1 MSEESIYTGVQK
13 VAQVYSGTGEAC
25 SECRSPLDAT
35 VDFGGAV
42 NHYLDHSYKL
52 LHVGQ
57 QTTRADEGLW
67 QETVAILGRI

>member
-1 MSEESIYTGVQK
+1 MGEKSIYTGVQK
-13 VAQVYSGTGEAC
+13 VVQVYSGTGEAC
-25 SECRSPLDAT
+25 SECRALLDAT

-42 NHYLDHSYKL
+42 NHYLDHGYIL

-67 QETVAILGRI
+67 QESVAILGRI

>member
-1 MSEESIYTGVQK
+1 MSEKSIYTEVQK

-25 SECRSPLDAT
+25 SECRARLDAT

-42 NHYLDHSYKL
+42 NHYLDHGYTL

-57 QTTRADEGLW
+57 QTSRADEGLW